1 MSDEKLALKKELREL
16 EEKEETLRASYKKFF
31 KEIEEHDA
39 IRRQQVQKS
48 DEMLEAAHGDPKL
61 ASILEEKND
70 VLQQMKEASAKYA
83 DEADHEFKK
92 SLNEITAKRDI
103 ITKKLESEEDER
115 K

>member
-1 MSDEKLALKKELREL
+1 
-16 EEKEETLRASYKKFF
+16 
-31 KEIEEHDA
+31 
-39 IRRQQVQKS
+39 
-48 DEMLEAAHGDPKL
+48 
-61 ASILEEKND
+61 LEEKND

-92 SLNEITAKRDI
+92 SLNEITAKRDS

>member
-31 KEIEEHDA
+31 KELEEHDA
-39 IRRQQVQKS
+39 IRRQQMQKS
-48 DEMLEAAHGDPKL
+48 DEMLEAAL

-92 SLNEITAKRDI
+92 SLNEITAKRDS